1 MKAMKFKN
9 KKAAAFGCYGWSGE
23 SAKMLRD
30 MLEGAGF
37 EMVAEEHRAMWTPDP
52 EAEEKA
58 LEYGKE
64 FAKTIR

>member
-1 MKAMKFKN
+1 
-9 KKAAAFGCYGWSGE
+9 
-23 SAKMLRD
+23 
-30 MLEGAGF
+30 
-37 EMVAEEHRAMWTPDP
+37 MVAEEHRAMWTPDP